1 MAFCFPKIAPNL
13 SSSDRT
19 GRAGAK
25 TIFGNIRN
33 NIRKNIPQK
42 VANKPGS
49 VNYVLCPRKSGGDP
63 TGSVTGAMSF
73 ETRMEML
80 KGQFLCDKTCFS
92 PCQET
97 LYGLYGGNSLFK
109 QNSQM
114 KLLEDHGVQ
123 RAPAY
128 IGGTL
133 VNPPNWRTRGITNSL
148 LSVSSDFWSGSDTSS
163 SCASVADHG
172 NEFVVYPDT
181 GYIYRTPCGVPRKPV
196 GDPAISIAN
205 PAELETV
212 SKTALSNRMFGFG
225 VGPLRNI
232 KIDPQYI

>member
-19 GRAGAK
+19 NRAGAK
-25 TIFGNIRN
+25 TIFGNIRS

-73 ETRMEML
+73 ETRMDML

-92 PCQET
+92 PCKDVR
-97 LYGLYGGNSLFK
+97 YGLYGGNSLFK
-109 QNSQM
+109 VKDQM

-123 RAPAY
+123 RAPVLS
-128 IGGTL
+128 GDPL
-133 VNPPNWRTRGITNSL
+133 KNPPNWQTKSITNSL
-148 LSVSSDFWSGSDTSS
+148 LSVSPDYWSGLGTSA
-163 SCASVADHG
+163 SCAPVADHG
-172 NEFVVYPDT
+172 NELVIFPDK
-181 GYIYRTPCGVPRKPV
+181 GYLFRTPCGVPRMPIN
-196 GDPAISIAN
+196 DPGLSIAN
-205 PAELETV
+205 PAELQAV
-212 SKTALSNRMFGFG
+212 SKTAISNQMIGFG

-232 KIDPQYI
+232 KINPQYI